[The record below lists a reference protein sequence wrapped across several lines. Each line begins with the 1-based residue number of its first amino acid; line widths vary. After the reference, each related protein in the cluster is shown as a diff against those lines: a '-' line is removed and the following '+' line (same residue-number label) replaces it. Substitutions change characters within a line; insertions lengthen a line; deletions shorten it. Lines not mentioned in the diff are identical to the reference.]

1 MNLEK
6 CKHGHYYDQD
16 KFVKCPYCAAKG
28 FVPKDTLRLNGE
40 NTEGCTEKKKIEQE
54 KSLKDAVAAT
64 IELKKSM
71 ELEERQTAD
80 LREYEN
86 LPVGILVSIGNFQK
100 GNIIPLYVGEN
111 CICMDG
117 EVITIQPER
126 KEEMQIASISFH
138 PERNLFI
145 MKPMIEQPEIWIGR
159 MQLKDSVRLS
169 PYDRIIIASAAFLF
183 VSICGEQFHW
193 V

>member
-6 CKHGHYYDQD
+6 CNHGHYYDQD

-28 FVPKDTLRLNGE
+28 FVPKDTLRLNGGSPE
-40 NTEGCTEKKKIEQE
+40 KCTEKKKVKRE

-71 ELEERQTAD
+71 ELEERQSAD
-80 LREYEN
+80 LPDYEN

-100 GNIIPLYVGEN
+100 GNMIPLYVGDN

-117 EVITIQPER
+117 DVITIQPEP
-126 KEEMQIASISFH
+126 KEEIQIAGISFH
-138 PERNLFI
+138 PEHNLFI
-145 MKPMIEQPEIWIGR
+145 MKPVAEQPEVWIGR

-169 PYDRIIIASAAFLF
+169 AYDRIIIAGAAFLF
-183 VSICGEQFHW
+183 VPICGEQFHW
-193 V
+193 G